1 VSDENESPSPFTRE
15 QVSRLQ
21 ESVARAAE
29 DAARA
34 GFLAAAAALD
44 LFADAL
50 EKADIP
56 AASDAERRGALAAFG
71 AARTEARRLAESFRA
86 RAKPV

>member
-1 VSDENESPSPFTRE
+1 MSDVNELPTPFTPE
-15 QVSRLQ
+15 QVRRLQ
-21 ESVARAAE
+21 ESVAKAAE

-34 GFLAAAAALD
+34 GYLAAAAALD
-44 LFADAL
+44 LFADAI

-71 AARTEARRLAESFRA
+71 AACKEARRLAESCRA
-86 RAKPV
+86 MARPR

>member
-1 VSDENESPSPFTRE
+1 MSDDNESPSPLTRE
-15 QVSRLQ
+15 HLSRLQ
-21 ESVARAAE
+21 ESVAKAAE

-34 GFLAAAAALD
+34 GYLAAAAALE

-56 AASDAERRGALAAFG
+56 AVSDAERRGALAAFG
-71 AARTEARRLAESFRA
+71 AARKQARQLAETFRV
-86 RAKPV
+86 RAKPG

>member
-1 VSDENESPSPFTRE
+1 MSDENESPSPLTRE
-15 QVSRLQ
+15 QVRQLH

-34 GFLAAAAALD
+34 GYLAAAAALE

-56 AASDAERRGALAAFG
+56 TVSDAERRGALAAFG
-71 AARTEARRLAESFRA
+71 AARKQARQLAGTFRA
-86 RAKPV
+86 RAKPI